1 MITLRRASER
11 YDDRG
16 GKREVWLTF
25 HAQISA
31 GASAESFGGLTQLA
45 EIRMP
50 PSSTTR
56 NRPQR
61 SAELITYVLD
71 GTLAWEDSR
80 GHTGLMQAGEFRR
93 MTVGP
98 GIGCNETNLSRAN
111 WTHLFE
117 IGLGSAVLP
126 PAHEQKR
133 FSVAQRRDGL
143 CLVASATARAGSM
156 GIRED
161 GSVYSALL
169 RAGQHVV
176 HDLREGRRAWLHVVS
191 GQVTV
196 QDLKL
201 SRGDGVGISA
211 ERSAAFT
218 AVVDS
223 EVLLV
228 DVS

>member
-1 MITLRRASER
+1 
-11 YDDRG
+11 
-16 GKREVWLTF
+16 
-25 HAQISA
+25 
-31 GASAESFGGLTQLA
+31 
-45 EIRMP
+45 MP
-50 PSSTTR
+50 PGSTTPD
-56 NRPQR
+56 RPQR
-61 SAELITYVLD
+61 NAELITYVLD

-98 GIGCNETNLSRAN
+98 GMRCNETNPSRAN

-117 IGLGSAVLP
+117 IGLGSAVLSP
-126 PAHEQKR
+126 SHEQKR
-133 FSVAQRRDGL
+133 FSVAQRRDAL
-143 CLVASATARAGSM
+143 CLVASATGRAGSI

-161 GSVYSALL
+161 GGVYSALL

-191 GQVTV
+191 GQVTLH
-196 QDLKL
+196 DLVL
-201 SRGDGVGISA
+201 TRGDGAGISA

-218 AVVDS
+218 AVDDS

-228 DVS
+228 DVP